1 MASLAVTEFVI
12 NPASASRLISNP
24 ITNNTFFFF
33 CFCFPKRGASLLLK
47 SHLHSASRFRKA
59 NATTSSSSSD
69 QYDQRQQ
76 EEEDEEENF
85 QVVTAVR
92 SKYNDIVIV
101 DTPKSRMLLL
111 DSTYNVHSIIN
122 KGIHKWTG
130 SYWDEF
136 VSLPAIVPNGPIAIY
151 GLGGGTAAHLML
163 DLWPSLKLEGWE
175 IDEILIDKVR
185 DYFGLSDLEKPTET
199 GGVLQVHIGD
209 VFSPSEDASGRYA
222 GIVVDLFS
230 EGKVLPQ
237 LEEVATWLKLK
248 DRLMLNGRFM
258 VNCGGIDG
266 VSDMTYGAA
275 RPKSMNDVWMHNSA
289 IRALSEAFP
298 GKVWHFHEISLHRQV
313 SWKRMPERNG
323 ENFLALTGLLPDLS
337 SWSAAV
343 PGHLSET
350 VKKWKPCAPSQ

>member
-111 DSTYNVHSIIN
+111 DSTCN
-122 KGIHKWTG
+122 KVMP
-130 SYWDEF
+130 Y
-136 VSLPAIVPNGPIAIY
+136 SLNNSLLKFSVLLIVR
-151 GLGGGTAAHLML
+151 
-163 DLWPSLKLEGWE
+163 
-175 IDEILIDKVR
+175 VR
-185 DYFGLSDLEKPTET
+185 VRRSCCC
-199 GGVLQVHIGD
+199 
-209 VFSPSEDASGRYA
+209 R
-222 GIVVDLFS
+222 
-230 EGKVLPQ
+230 
-237 LEEVATWLKLK
+237 
-248 DRLMLNGRFM
+248 
-258 VNCGGIDG
+258 
-266 VSDMTYGAA
+266 
-275 RPKSMNDVWMHNSA
+275 
-289 IRALSEAFP
+289 
-298 GKVWHFHEISLHRQV
+298 
-313 SWKRMPERNG
+313 
-323 ENFLALTGLLPDLS
+323 
-337 SWSAAV
+337 
-343 PGHLSET
+343 
-350 VKKWKPCAPSQ
+350 